1 MKYVFIVNPH
11 SGKREAEKEVIPY
24 IHSYFEGKTLEYAV
38 DVTEYPMHAA
48 EIAAGYLKAEPKQK
62 FRFFACGGDGT
73 LNEVVTG
80 AAGHT
85 NTEIACF
92 ACGGGNDFIKCFD
105 VPADNFRDVAKLVES
120 ESTPIDLLK
129 VNDKYCINIVSVGLD
144 ADISNAVIKYRK
156 AKFLRGPM
164 AYNLALLECIL
175 KPIGKNL
182 KIEIGDDIVLEN
194 KYVLAVAGNGN
205 FYGGAYRATPEAK
218 LDDGIIDIIT
228 VDKMSL
234 PRVASMIP
242 IYKKGEHLVDGRI
255 IEKLAD
261 KLSYYRTDK
270 IRISSDKDF
279 IVNID
284 GERFSTGDMDVSLL
298 KKAIRFVVPR

>member
-11 SGKREAEKEVIPY
+11 SGKRESEKEVIPH
-24 IHSYFEGKTLEYAV
+24 IHSYFEDKKLEYAV
-38 DVTEYPMHAA
+38 DITEYPMHAA
-48 EIAAGYLKAEPKQK
+48 EIVDGYLKAEPKQK

-80 AAGHT
+80 AAEHA
-85 NTEIACF
+85 NAEIACF
-92 ACGGGNDFIKCFD
+92 ACGGGNDFVKCFD
-105 VPADNFRDVAKLVES
+105 VPDDNFRDVAKLVES

-218 LDDGIIDIIT
+218 LDDGIIDIVT

-242 IYKKGEHLVDGRI
+242 VYKKGEHLVDGRI
-255 IEKLAD
+255 IDKLAD
-261 KLSYYRTDK
+261 KLTYYRTDK
-270 IRISSDKDF
+270 IRISSNKAF

-284 GERFSTGDMDVSLL
+284 GERFSTDNLNVAMM
-298 KKAIRFVVPR
+298 KKALRFVVPK